1 MVCTPFWGFIVSFIL
16 FVLML
21 LSVPQVTVIPVS
33 DMLTTD
39 VNELTV
45 AIGGF
50 MEKVM
55 NPEDL

>member
-1 MVCTPFWGFIVSFIL
+1 
-16 FVLML
+16 ML